1 MSPLN
6 AVCAGDVILIKQEWQ
21 DKGDDEFVFVAADN
35 EEKGRVTVRVPFVLQ
50 NSALASTSVIN
61 VSMIEKVAT
70 DAVFDDPITS
80 LAQAKWLLRYL
91 CVTERSFHP
100 EEDPVDVFKIATS
113 GEASFNAEHV
123 EQLRARM
130 AEIHALPGEF
140 DPCAFLLDINN
151 DFEEML
157 SPDGEPESLWG
168 NKAYAQKI
176 VVVVHPGSLCGS
188 ADFNLGVDAAAKAR
202 QALIR
207 EIQGATGAG
216 VIVID
221 GDLSDELNQEQYA
234 DFGGAISRGLDRAQ
248 NQGLMSLR
256 VWGDDPDQVDR
267 IREAVESM
275 APADR
280 AREFLVTGAW
290 YYEPDPGGPD
300 ASCGEGCV
308 GSVVAELRR
317 LGCTAQV
324 SEHALRQGGADDA
337 DGDRVVV
344 SRRRVG
350 EGE

>member
-1 MSPLN
+1 MADPVNPIVL
-6 AVCAGDVILIKQEWQ
+6 GDVLVLKKEWQ

-50 NSALASTSVIN
+50 NPALASTSVIS
-61 VSMIEKVAT
+61 VSMIEKVVT
-70 DAVFDDPITS
+70 DAVFDEPITS
-80 LAQAKWLLRYL
+80 VAQAKWLLRYL

-100 EEDPVDVFKIATS
+100 EEDPGGVSAID
-113 GEASFNAEHV
+113 ASDEMAFNPVQV

-130 AEIHALPGEF
+130 AEIHALPDF
-140 DPCAFLLDINN
+140 DPCAFVLDVYD
-151 DFEEML
+151 DFRAML
-157 SPDGEPESLWG
+157 SPSGEPESLWG

-176 VVVVHPGSLCGS
+176 LVVVHPGSLCGS
-188 ADFNLGVDAAAKAR
+188 ADFNVGVDAAAKAR
-202 QALIR
+202 QALIQ
-207 EIQGATGAG
+207 EIQLATGAG
-216 VIVID
+216 VIVLD
-221 GDLSDELNQEQYA
+221 GDLSDELNLRQYA
-234 DFGGAISRGLDRAQ
+234 DLDGAITRGLERAQ
-248 NQGLMSLR
+248 NQGLISSR

-280 AREFLVTGAW
+280 VREFLVTGAW

-324 SEHALRQGGADDA
+324 SEHALRQGGANDA

-344 SRRRVG
+344 SRPVG
-350 EGE
+350 TA